1 MEAGETPFRVLL
13 GAVLPCGCVHKHG
26 ETCSFLPPPQL
37 AGLQWGREIPPG
49 SVSLSTE
56 PLVLPAAK
64 ASLNSQAAKLASS
77 KTFLFSPS
85 MSSSVCNVREDSEQ
99 AGEDV
104 PGTLPSLSL
113 SVSIILGH
121 GGCKAPPSPLHFQP
135 SWLSWKAAVSAHGAG
150 CLCHQDSL
158 PTRSKVQL
166 FTTPWK
172 GQASD
177 RQIQFLEPRLHQG
190 KARP

>member
-1 MEAGETPFRVLL
+1 M
-13 GAVLPCGCVHKHG
+13 PCGCVHKHG

-37 AGLQWGREIPPG
+37 AGLQWGRDIPPG

-113 SVSIILGH
+113 SVSIILGR
-121 GGCKAPPSPLHFQP
+121 GGCKAPPPHTHTSP
-135 SWLSWKAAVSAHGAG
+135 SALSAVLEGCCEYMEQGASAIKTH
-150 CLCHQDSL
+150 C
-158 PTRSKVQL
+158 PREVRSSSSPHRGRGK
-166 FTTPWK
+166 
-172 GQASD
+172 ASD

>member
-1 MEAGETPFRVLL
+1 MGGGWRNSIL
-13 GAVLPCGCVHKHG
+13 GAALGCVALRVYPH
-26 ETCSFLPPPQL
+26 TRRDLQL
-37 AGLQWGREIPPG
+37 LSSAPAGQPEVGGGGREGEIPPG

-113 SVSIILGH
+113 SISIILGH
-121 GGCKAPPSPLHFQP
+121 GGCKPLPLHLQP
-135 SWLSWKAAVSAHGAG
+135 SGLS
-150 CLCHQDSL
+150 
-158 PTRSKVQL
+158 
-166 FTTPWK
+166 
-172 GQASD
+172 
-177 RQIQFLEPRLHQG
+177 
-190 KARP
+190 

>member
-1 MEAGETPFRVLL
+1 MEVSASKDAEIPLALRVCHGWRLEKLHFGCCSGVCCPAGVSTHTERPAT
-13 GAVLPCGCVHKHG
+13 
-26 ETCSFLPPPQL
+26 SFLCPSWPACSGGGQ
-37 AGLQWGREIPPG
+37 GEIPPG

-77 KTFLFSPS
+77 KTFLFSLS

-99 AGEDV
+99 AGEDM

-121 GGCKAPPSPLHFQP
+121 GGCKAPPPSPSALLAVLEDCCEYTWSRVPLP
-135 SWLSWKAAVSAHGAG
+135 SRLTAHE
-150 CLCHQDSL
+150 
-158 PTRSKVQL
+158 K
-166 FTTPWK
+166 
-172 GQASD
+172 
-177 RQIQFLEPRLHQG
+177 
-190 KARP
+190 

>member
-1 MEAGETPFRVLL
+1 MLL
-13 GAVLPCGCVHKHG
+13 GGVLPCGCVHKHG

-113 SVSIILGH
+113 SVSIILGR
-121 GGCKAPPSPLHFQP
+121 GGCKAPPHTHTLHLQP
-135 SWLSWKAAVSAHGAG
+135 SRPSWKAAVSTWSRVPLPSRLTAHE
-150 CLCHQDSL
+150 
-158 PTRSKVQL
+158 K
-166 FTTPWK
+166 
-172 GQASD
+172 
-177 RQIQFLEPRLHQG
+177 
-190 KARP
+190 

>member
-13 GAVLPCGCVHKHG
+13 GAVLPCGCVRKHG

-113 SVSIILGH
+113 SVSII
-121 GGCKAPPSPLHFQP
+121 CKAPPPTSPSALLAVLEGCCECTWCRVPLP
-135 SWLSWKAAVSAHGAG
+135 SRFTAH
-150 CLCHQDSL
+150 
-158 PTRSKVQL
+158 K
-166 FTTPWK
+166 K
-172 GQASD
+172 
-177 RQIQFLEPRLHQG
+177 
-190 KARP
+190 

>member
-1 MEAGETPFRVLL
+1 MLL
-13 GAVLPCGCVHKHG
+13 WGVLPCGCIHTHG
-26 ETCSFLPPPQL
+26 ETCNFFPPPQL
-37 AGLQWGREIPPG
+37 ASLRWGGGGREGEIPPG

-113 SVSIILGH
+113 SISIILGH
-121 GGCKAPPSPLHFQP
+121 GGCKPLPLHLQP
-135 SWLSWKAAVSAHGAG
+135 SGLS
-150 CLCHQDSL
+150 
-158 PTRSKVQL
+158 
-166 FTTPWK
+166 
-172 GQASD
+172 
-177 RQIQFLEPRLHQG
+177 
-190 KARP
+190 

>member
-1 MEAGETPFRVLL
+1 MLGMSGQVDTLMEVSASKDAEILLALRVCHGWRLEKLRFGCCSGVCCPAGASTNTERP
-13 GAVLPCGCVHKHG
+13 AA
-26 ETCSFLPPPQL
+26 SFLRPSWP
-37 AGLQWGREIPPG
+37 ACSGGERFPPG

-113 SVSIILGH
+113 SVSIILGR
-121 GGCKAPPSPLHFQP
+121 GGCKAPPFTFSPL
-135 SWLSWKAAVSAHGAG
+135 G
-150 CLCHQDSL
+150 C
-158 PTRSKVQL
+158 P
-166 FTTPWK
+166 
-172 GQASD
+172 G
-177 RQIQFLEPRLHQG
+177 RLL
-190 KARP
+190 